1 MRRVLFIGDAAC
13 QTGFARVTKG
23 ICDRLDDSRRYEPVV
38 RAINYTPGMVDDYA
52 YEVRPVTSDHAVDP
66 LGLEEFQDHLDRVQ
80 PDVLFILQDLWNAM
94 YYLTRKPKDLP
105 TVLYF
110 PVDCPG
116 MKWNYALAAGTA
128 SEMVAYTRYGAWETA
143 AGVRNAL
150 DVMRRSVPKGVTTAT
165 KTDWITLPK
174 DDYTLNCRFDRFA
187 RFQNPGQW
195 NVIPHAADH
204 GQFQRMSKSEARKQ
218 WGIGDDKFVVLNVG
232 TNQFRKRFDLTIRA
246 FARLAQLRPDAIL
259 VLHCMGS
266 FVTTKGWDL
275 NHLIEMYG
283 LRNRVALVHKHV
295 PVVTDEQLGTL
306 YQAADV
312 QINTAGGEGW
322 GLPSQEGASLGVPQ
336 LVPDWSATREIW
348 GGIPGTLIRV
358 ADWRIEPNMSNA
370 AHAVIDPRWL
380 GERLAHLADH
390 RDELA
395 QLGADCEALVGQQY
409 TWSQVGDAFAN
420 VLDRAVDEP
429 APTLMS
435 LDDIDAA
442 REGTVKG
449 ELEGRVD
456 LNDPPPPGFLAT

>member
-348 GGIPGTLIRV
+348 GRDSGHVDPGR
-358 ADWRIEPNMSNA
+358 
-370 AHAVIDPRWL
+370 
-380 GERLAHLADH
+380 RLA
-390 RDELA
+390 
-395 QLGADCEALVGQQY
+395 
-409 TWSQVGDAFAN
+409 
-420 VLDRAVDEP
+420 DRAQHVERGPRRDRP
-429 APTLMS
+429 ALARR
-435 LDDIDAA
+435 AA
-442 REGTVKG
+442 RPSGRPPRRTGPVGRRLRSPGRATVHLVPG
-449 ELEGRVD
+449 GRRVRQRARPGGRRTGP
-456 LNDPPPPGFLAT
+456 DPHVAR